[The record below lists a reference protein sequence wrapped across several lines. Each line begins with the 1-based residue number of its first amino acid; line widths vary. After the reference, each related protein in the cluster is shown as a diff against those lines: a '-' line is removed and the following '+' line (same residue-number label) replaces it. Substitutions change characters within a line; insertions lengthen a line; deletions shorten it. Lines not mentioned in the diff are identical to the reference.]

1 MDLSSLKP
9 TKGAT
14 FNRKRVGRGHGSG
27 LGRTAGRGEK
37 GYHSRSGSKNRSWFE
52 GGQMPLHRR
61 LPKRGFSNYQF
72 RKQYQIVN
80 LRDIDALNLEEIDS
94 KKMYEIYD
102 IWPDIA
108 KDAFETNYEKLDIK
122 DIDHI
127 VFAGM
132 GGSGSVGDTIG
143 AILSKE
149 DIHVTNIKGYVL
161 PKTVDS
167 NTLIIATS
175 VSGSTSET
183 MEIIKLATK
192 TSAKTI
198 GFSSGG
204 KMSDFCRNNNVVYQN
219 IPMVHSPRASFTSFL
234 FSILN
239 ILEPI
244 LPIRESDIY
253 ESIEALKKTK
263 QNIFS
268 GNLSQENQSLK
279 LSEFIKNL
287 ICVYYPAGL
296 SAAAIRFKNS
306 LQENAKNHAI
316 VENVIESGHNGIV
329 SWERSSE
336 MSPIMIKGTDDH
348 IKTKERWKILRQYF
362 DENQIKYKEIVSV
375 DGGILSKIVCLIYLL
390 DYATIYYAVR
400 LGINPSQMRSINY
413 IKEKIDSLR
422 L

>member
-1 MDLSSLKP
+1 MDLKNLK
-9 TKGAT
+9 
-14 FNRKRVGRGHGSG
+14 
-27 LGRTAGRGEK
+27 
-37 GYHSRSGSKNRSWFE
+37 
-52 GGQMPLHRR
+52 
-61 LPKRGFSNYQF
+61 
-72 RKQYQIVN
+72 
-80 LRDIDALNLEEIDS
+80 EIDS

-253 ESIEALKKTK
+253 ESIEALEKTK

-296 SAAAIRFKNS
+296 RASAIRFKNS
-306 LQENAKNHAI
+306 LQENVKIHAMA
-316 VENVIESGHNGIV
+316 EDVIEFNN
-329 SWERSSE
+329 
-336 MSPIMIKGTDDH
+336 
-348 IKTKERWKILRQYF
+348 L
-362 DENQIKYKEIVSV
+362 
-375 DGGILSKIVCLIYLL
+375 CIY
-390 DYATIYYAVR
+390 R
-400 LGINPSQMRSINY
+400 
-413 IKEKIDSLR
+413 K
-422 L
+422 